1 MCVSHVFSLT
11 LFTVL
16 LDGQDMC
23 VFLFKA
29 PKHFF
34 SDLLS
39 SEYLFSSAIDESAP
53 DDLRGVGFAGFFWFV
68 LDVLP
73 CSGSM

>member
-16 LDGQDMC
+16 LDGQAMC
-23 VFLFKA
+23 IFLFKT

-39 SEYLFSSAIDESAP
+39 PEYLFSSAIDESAS
-53 DDLRGVGFAGFFWFV
+53 DDLRGVGFT
-68 LDVLP
+68 
-73 CSGSM
+73 

>member
-1 MCVSHVFSLT
+1 MCVSRVFSLT
-11 LFTVL
+11 LFIVL
-16 LDGQDMC
+16 LDGQAMC
-23 VFLFKA
+23 VFLFIA

-53 DDLRGVGFAGFFWFV
+53 DYLRGVGLAGLFWFV

-73 CSGSM
+73 CYGSM